1 MARPPEPRDIRR
13 LEDEIRNLSRLRSAM
28 LVDRKVKPENRDR
41 VTASVDVLVKALQ
54 DVIMQFHDDADWVD
68 APTDDDSAE

>member
-1 MARPPEPRDIRR
+1 
-13 LEDEIRNLSRLRSAM
+13 M